1 MSKSIPDSNGI
12 PCVTS
17 GTQKWNGASPSFIAN
32 AIVIINEADV
42 LEICPVI
49 HWFVVDALKIAE
61 NKIIIDAVAWIMK
74 YLIADSILRGWWGFV
89 ISGIIANVL
98 ISSPIQAVNQWLLIS
113 VIVVP
118 NNRLK
123 DIIVNT

>member
-1 MSKSIPDSNGI
+1 
-12 PCVTS
+12 
-17 GTQKWNGASPSFIAN
+17 
-32 AIVIINEADV
+32 
-42 LEICPVI
+42 
-49 HWFVVDALKIAE
+49 
-61 NKIIIDAVAWIMK
+61 MK